1 MSSDSKKTQ
10 QKLTAKTLL
19 LKQKTTHLIKNHQ
32 WSSIINPPGSMAK
45 TLSDHTSTPSIEFLL
60 YEAWKPRGVLNRGI
74 HGVGVVLIHF
84 IWCVLSAYYVFLH
97 VVGGGFFLL
106 VSSQREL
113 ISLFQVHENYV
124 PTLVYY
130 IAKMSSLRE
139 GMFVE
144 KPIRGARQM
153 VLFLLFGANVNTC
166 DWRWCS
172 KSSNKTCQKKEVVT
186 SNTTKMGG

>member
-1 MSSDSKKTQ
+1 M
-10 QKLTAKTLL
+10 
-19 LKQKTTHLIKNHQ
+19 
-32 WSSIINPPGSMAK
+32 
-45 TLSDHTSTPSIEFLL
+45 
-60 YEAWKPRGVLNRGI
+60 
-74 HGVGVVLIHF
+74 
-84 IWCVLSAYYVFLH
+84 LSAYYVFLH
-97 VVGGGFFLL
+97 VVGGGVFLL

-166 DWRWCS
+166 DWR
-172 KSSNKTCQKKEVVT
+172 
-186 SNTTKMGG
+186 